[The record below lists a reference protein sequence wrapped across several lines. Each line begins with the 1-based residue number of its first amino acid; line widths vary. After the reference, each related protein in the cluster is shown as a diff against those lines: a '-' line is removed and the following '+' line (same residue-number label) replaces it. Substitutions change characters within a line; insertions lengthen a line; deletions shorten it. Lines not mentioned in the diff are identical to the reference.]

1 MSLLENVIG
10 YGATGSKP
18 AAAAANEGYL
28 WYDTTL
34 RRLER
39 SDGSAWFVISPGA
52 ELDYAEI
59 TSPVTVT
66 ATSEGAADTVVTG
79 TSQAYVATPVI
90 ATFYTPF
97 LQSGNFT
104 TFCIVYLYDVATST
118 VIGRLNRTDVING
131 DGSSV
136 LAEYR
141 FTPTAATHQYRVR
154 AYIDA
159 GTQANINAGSGG
171 SAAYLPAFLR
181 ITKA

>member
-52 ELDYAEI
+52 ELDYVEF
-59 TSPVTVT
+59 TSQVTIT
-66 ATSEGAADTVVTG
+66 ATSEGTSQTVVTG
-79 TSQAYVATPVI
+79 TSQTYAAVPTIVE
-90 ATFYTPF
+90 FFSPF
-97 LQSGNFT
+97 VQSGNFT
-104 TFCIVYLYDVATST
+104 TFCIVLLYDGAT
-118 VIGRLNRTDVING
+118 VLGRLSRTDVING
-131 DGSSV
+131 DGTSM
-136 LAEYR
+136 LCRYR
-141 FTPTAATHQYRVR
+141 LTPTAATHQYIVK

-159 GTQANINAGSGG
+159 GTQANILGGSGG
-171 SAAYLPAFLR
+171 SAAYLPGYIRVTRA
-181 ITKA
+181 